1 MAIESAKGRASSIV
15 YITPFLTTKSAI
27 RGDEDSEEDGIG
39 IHHQDFKFKL
49 NQSAKTQNTK
59 KKKKKTQNK
68 TKQKK
73 QNKTKQK
80 SNANFNINKVLRI
93 AMTVETKNLQVG
105 LRRGREKKMAKMT
118 TTEAEMRV

>member
-1 MAIESAKGRASSIV
+1 MAIESAKGRASSLV

-59 KKKKKTQNK
+59 KPKKKTKKKNK
-68 TKQKK
+68 K
-73 QNKTKQK
+73 NKTKQK

>member
-1 MAIESAKGRASSIV
+1 MKRVKKMVLVSA
-15 YITPFLTTKSAI
+15 TKTSN
-27 RGDEDSEEDGIG
+27 SNSTNLPK
-39 IHHQDFKFKL
+39 H
-49 NQSAKTQNTK
+49 
-59 KKKKKTQNK
+59 
-68 TKQKK
+68 
-73 QNKTKQK
+73 KTKQK

>member
-59 KKKKKTQNK
+59 KPKKKTKK
-68 TKQKK
+68 TKK
-73 QNKTKQK
+73 QNKTKK
-80 SNANFNINKVLRI
+80 
-93 AMTVETKNLQVG
+93 
-105 LRRGREKKMAKMT
+105 
-118 TTEAEMRV
+118 

>member
-1 MAIESAKGRASSIV
+1 MAIESAKGRASSLV

-59 KKKKKTQNK
+59 KK
-68 TKQKK
+68 QKK
-73 QNKTKQK
+73 QKNKKQK

>member
-1 MAIESAKGRASSIV
+1 MAIESAKGRASSLV

-59 KKKKKTQNK
+59 KKKKKN
-68 TKQKK
+68 TKQKKTK
-73 QNKTKQK
+73 QNKTKQ
-80 SNANFNINKVLRI
+80 NKKQSK
-93 AMTVETKNLQVG
+93 A
-105 LRRGREKKMAKMT
+105 
-118 TTEAEMRV
+118 

>member
-39 IHHQDFKFKL
+39 IPHQDFKFKL

-59 KKKKKTQNK
+59 HKQ
-68 TKQKK
+68 KQKK
-73 QNKTKQK
+73 QKNKTKQK
-80 SNANFNINKVLRI
+80 SHASFNINKVLRI

>member
-1 MAIESAKGRASSIV
+1 MAIESAKGRASSLV

-59 KKKKKTQNK
+59 HTQKKKKTKTKTK
-68 TKQKK
+68 TKQNKK
-73 QNKTKQK
+73 VMQILT
-80 SNANFNINKVLRI
+80 
-93 AMTVETKNLQVG
+93 
-105 LRRGREKKMAKMT
+105 
-118 TTEAEMRV
+118 